1 MSNRIMT
8 GGSAFGLKPAFTD
21 KDGWKT
27 WRKAWASLYA
37 ELASDIRCRKQA
49 VKALQRAGQAAK
61 QQKMLRHDQI
71 VAWKMMTLLDEAK
84 QRWQRFRKARA
95 DLAAQFATFPLDLGE
110 CHAIDLHFNK
120 FSLEATDFPKWTI
133 KAKGKTYYIHHI
145 TANAPW
151 STRELEDGPT
161 KGMIRFRKATLAITK
176 DGEAIINV
184 AA

>member
-21 KDGWKT
+21 KEGWKT
-27 WRKAWASLYA
+27 WRKAWAALYA
-37 ELASDIRCRKQA
+37 ELASDIRRRKKA

-61 QQKMLRHDQI
+61 LQKALRHDQI
-71 VAWKMMTLLDEAK
+71 VAWKMMTLLDEGK
-84 QRWQRFRKARA
+84 QRWQRIRKMQA

-110 CHAIDLHFNK
+110 CHAIDLHYNRHSNEFA
-120 FSLEATDFPKWTI
+120 FFPMWVL

-151 STRELEDGPT
+151 STRELADGPT
-161 KGMIRFRKATLAITK
+161 KGMIRLRKANLTITK
-176 DGEAIINV
+176 DGEAIIN
-184 AA
+184 AAG